1 MEKIFSVLYKIDT
14 DKDIEAN
21 FKTLIENLIRKDAEF
36 HIKPR
41 LETYHGNKSVYLETT
56 GDASYELFELLAS
69 NEADIKVKPTSISD
83 TEDVSKAFN
92 TMKKAFSILNSQTN
106 VVENSI
112 FYSIPKEE
120 SELTD
125 DSKEITDT
133 LHNLINDNTQENSK
147 EETKE
152 PVTELKNEED
162 SSTTPDTSVSSEES
176 ISTFTVDVNL
186 PDEADENNDSQKN
199 QNQASS
205 DSKEVEP
212 TVPENKQKV
221 TESPTPSEEIKKP
234 DEEPKETEPEKENSS
249 ESSSKSEEQAFED
262 SVVSGVELA
271 NEEDEPSIIVG
282 DSAKSENIVMNNGKP
297 MDITT
302 GEIVEEVNI
311 PTEKK
316 TEEEKMEALA
326 KEMMSKG
333 SSAVISYGDPEEQ
346 PQEDVKAEV
355 STSEPS
361 TAPTQSAAQPVKDL
375 STVLTRMNS
384 NLTSQEEVQTEL
396 DPTLDIFDDSQLFDD
411 TSSGIDDEIDININD
426 SKKSDIPEGKLY
438 SDKYEYLE
446 VSYNSYQES
455 FNNNSILSGL
465 LHRQK
470 AEVGFDPKAN
480 DYLEKIWANH
490 PHRDYISYKTH
501 LANYP
506 EMERIDL
513 PKYWAESYIKL
524 WDKVAPY
531 DKPNE
536 VTSKGI
542 LTFDSFVRAKLNRD
556 IPCEPM
562 IKDKIDALYI

>member
-1 MEKIFSVLYKIDT
+1 MIIPYNVTILID
-14 DKDIEAN
+14 DSKPEQVN
-21 FKTLIENLIRKDAEF
+21 FKKVLENLISINQPFLLSPKYVLDNYDHENLFLRPTEN
-36 HIKPR
+36 
-41 LETYHGNKSVYLETT
+41 ETYGNLLDLAKLNKPIEFNAISMAPASEIEKLFIEMRNHFIDFAAIFSETFSSVDEFNNLIYHNTDFGKSSEKMQIQETQ
-56 GDASYELFELLAS
+56 EE
-69 NEADIKVKPTSISD
+69 I
-83 TEDVSKAFN
+83 
-92 TMKKAFSILNSQTN
+92 
-106 VVENSI
+106 
-112 FYSIPKEE
+112 KEE
-120 SELTD
+120 ATASVPPTKKLTVEVD
-125 DSKEITDT
+125 I
-133 LHNLINDNTQENSK
+133 
-147 EETKE
+147 
-152 PVTELKNEED
+152 PTE
-162 SSTTPDTSVSSEES
+162 
-176 ISTFTVDVNL
+176 
-186 PDEADENNDSQKN
+186 
-199 QNQASS
+199 
-205 DSKEVEP
+205 
-212 TVPENKQKV
+212 PENKK
-221 TESPTPSEEIKKP
+221 PSEEK
-234 DEEPKETEPEKENSS
+234 TV
-249 ESSSKSEEQAFED
+249 SEEQTFED
-262 SVVSGVELA
+262 NAISGVELA
-271 NEEDEPSIIVG
+271 NEEDDPSVIVDASIEP
-282 DSAKSENIVMNNGKP
+282 ENIVMNNGKP

-302 GEIVEEVNI
+302 GEIVEEANI
-311 PTEKK
+311 PTEGK

-384 NLTSQEEVQTEL
+384 NLPSQEEVQTEL
-396 DPTLDIFDDSQLFDD
+396 DPTLDISGFEAPNFESEMGFDDSQLFDD
-411 TSSGIDDEIDININD
+411 TSSGIDDEIDMNIND
-426 SKKSDIPEGKLY
+426 SKTSDIPEGKLY